1 MKVYLVAIR
10 DFFVDHNTD
19 YAMAVD
25 LKDDL
30 MLYESFE
37 SAEKKFE
44 KLCEAQLDMFDCSVV
59 LLGENAKIFSYNNE
73 YGRRRV
79 IEIVEKNINK

>member
-25 LKDDL
+25 LKNDL
-30 MLYESFE
+30 ILYESFE
-37 SAEKKFE
+37 SAKKKFE
-44 KLCEAQLDMFDCSVV
+44 KLCETQLEMFDCSEV
-59 LLGENAKIFSYNNE
+59 LVSENAKIFSYNNE

>member
-19 YAMAVD
+19 YAMAMD

-30 MLYESFE
+30 MLYESFD
-37 SAEKKFE
+37 SAKKKFD
-44 KLCEAQLDMFDCSVV
+44 KLCETQPEMFECSVV
-59 LLGENAKIFSYNNE
+59 LLSENTKIFSYNNE

-79 IEIVEKNINK
+79 IEIVEKDVNK

>member
-30 MLYESFE
+30 MLYKSFE
-37 SAEKKFE
+37 SAKKKFE
-44 KLCEAQLDMFDCSVV
+44 KLCEAQLDMFDCSVT
-59 LLGENAKIFSYNNE
+59 LLSENAKIFSYNNE

-79 IEIVEKNINK
+79 IEIVEKELNN

>member
-1 MKVYLVAIR
+1 MKVYLVAIK

-30 MLYESFE
+30 MLYETFD
-37 SAEKKFE
+37 SAKKKFD
-44 KLCEAQLDMFDCSVV
+44 KLCKTQLEMFECSEV

>member
-59 LLGENAKIFSYNNE
+59 LLSENAKIFSYNNE